1 MEPRRDI
8 LREQLR
14 GYLAEQLASLQHL
27 KLEEVAGLLQNV
39 DGPLEMTVPV
49 DLALLMDVGA
59 SSVPAICTTFF
70 SICISPPSRRLTV
83 RCSPR
88 VVLVA
93 GAPRPR
99 QTRAPKYRR
108 CQSLAE

>member
-14 GYLAEQLASLQHL
+14 GYLAEELASLQHL

-59 SSVPAICTTFF
+59 SCSCLLLYQYQSSLSPCRRPLFIAGGAGGRRIPTSADSRSETSAL
-70 SICISPPSRRLTV
+70 SISC
-83 RCSPR
+83 
-88 VVLVA
+88 
-93 GAPRPR
+93 
-99 QTRAPKYRR
+99 
-108 CQSLAE
+108 